1 MAEKRS
7 RLADTVRKNHAT
19 NKTNPVAVADT
30 FANKSPTLSRRTT
43 IYLSDDTWK
52 RLKIRS
58 VEEGKN
64 LSQIIESLVLS
75 YLEKSKDTT
84 T

>member
-30 FANKSPTLSRRTT
+30 FASKDAVLDRRTT
-43 IYLSDDTWK
+43 IYLSQDNWK
-52 RLKIRS
+52 ALKLRS

-64 LSQIIESLVLS
+64 LSELINGLVS
-75 YLEKSKDTT
+75 DYLNGK
-84 T
+84 